1 MEHFMDRLWREN
13 IENDLKLHRQLVQ
26 LKKRFFY
33 DDKKLAMLSEEIE
46 SLETTLLEQVPCD
59 LLENLPI

>member
-1 MEHFMDRLWREN
+1 MDRLWREN

-46 SLETTLLEQVPCD
+46 SLETTLLEQVPRD